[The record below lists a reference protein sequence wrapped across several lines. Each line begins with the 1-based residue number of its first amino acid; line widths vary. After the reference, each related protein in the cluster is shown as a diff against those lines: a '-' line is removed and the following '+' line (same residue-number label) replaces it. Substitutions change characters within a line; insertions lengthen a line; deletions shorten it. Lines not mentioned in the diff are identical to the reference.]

1 MEEQQ
6 NGKISVINVQGMG
19 DVVLPG
25 LDTPGSGDTLN
36 DTKKKKRKKN
46 LCLTFNEFCND
57 AD

>member
-1 MEEQQ
+1 MEDQQ

-25 LDTPGSGDTLN
+25 LDTVGSGDILN

-46 LCLTFNEFCND
+46 LCLNFNEFCHDD
-57 AD
+57 A

>member
-25 LDTPGSGDTLN
+25 LDTMGSGDILN
-36 DTKKKKRKKN
+36 DTKKKKRKKK
-46 LCLTFNEFCND
+46 LCLNFNEFCHD
-57 AD
+57 DD

>member
-6 NGKISVINVQGMG
+6 NGKISITNVQGMG

-25 LDTPGSGDTLN
+25 LDTMGSGDILN

-46 LCLTFNEFCND
+46 LCLNFNEFCHDD
-57 AD
+57 A